1 MATETDRITLVQ
13 TDALVKI
20 TEMDHIV
27 LRNKDVETSLRFYV
41 EVLGLKPERVEQWLA
56 GEVRF
61 PSARLNDDTIID
73 FFGSDQEPTGKDGAK
88 NQDHFCMVIEPTD
101 MEELKSRF
109 EALGVGIQAGP
120 GSGWPAKS
128 GSPRPG
134 SMTTRSS
141 ISSAAT
147 KNPPAKTARRTRT
160 TSAWLSSPLIWKSSS
175 PGSRPWESGFKFAP
189 LPRSA
194 GVPTAT
200 GSPSTSTTPTT
211 TLSNCATT
219 RKDCARPASPLWSAP
234 LFTR

>member
-88 NQDHFCMVIEPTD
+88 NQDPLLHGYRAHRYGGAQVQVRG
-101 MEELKSRF
+101 LGSRDSSGARQ
-109 EALGVGIQAGP
+109 ALGF
-120 GSGWPAKS
+120 
-128 GSPRPG
+128 PRQRDLPL
-134 SMTTRSS
+134 RLRPRRQRCR
-141 ISSAAT
+141 AA
-147 KNPPAKTARRTRT
+147 
-160 TSAWLSSPLIWKSSS
+160 LLL
-175 PGSRPWESGFKFAP
+175 GKFALAPP
-189 LPRSA
+189 LPYDRLLCSREE
-194 GVPTAT
+194 GPKSHRCS
-200 GSPSTSTTPTT
+200 GQLRWRFCS
-211 TLSNCATT
+211 
-219 RKDCARPASPLWSAP
+219 REEGPASLPANADGWRP
-234 LFTR
+234 HR